1 MQFENRMVQNQKTSH
16 LLWEM
21 WMRMNSK
28 HKQKDFQISKRNRE
42 QDCNFNVKW
51 ICWMSWKWEGNF
63 TGERNFSDAY
73 DVRPMLE
80 GFGEERISD
89 AKEDGR
95 RIFRRT
101 PSRVLFKFWIVNREE
116 GPVVQTVL
124 KRLNQTDKQIKSKSA
139 FIFLS
144 VRQSSSTEL
153 SFSTKFFRYGFMKNS
168 PIQPR

>member
-1 MQFENRMVQNQKTSH
+1 
-16 LLWEM
+16 
-21 WMRMNSK
+21 
-28 HKQKDFQISKRNRE
+28 
-42 QDCNFNVKW
+42 
-51 ICWMSWKWEGNF
+51 
-63 TGERNFSDAY
+63 
-73 DVRPMLE
+73 MLE